1 MPEERSTAVV
11 ELAHVGAMDLAYDGV
26 EVDAVGHGR
35 AEDHVSDVCECV
47 CDCYEVVVGDGFTE
61 FLNLLSQQSQ
71 PQRGGA
77 GTDVERWFRLAR

>member
-1 MPEERSTAVV
+1 MTEERSTAVV

-47 CDCYEVVVGDGFTE
+47 CDRYEVVVGDGITE
-61 FLNLLSQQSQ
+61 LLNLLSQQSQ
-71 PQRGGA
+71 PQRGGV
-77 GTDVERWFRLAR
+77 GTDVEGGFGVPR